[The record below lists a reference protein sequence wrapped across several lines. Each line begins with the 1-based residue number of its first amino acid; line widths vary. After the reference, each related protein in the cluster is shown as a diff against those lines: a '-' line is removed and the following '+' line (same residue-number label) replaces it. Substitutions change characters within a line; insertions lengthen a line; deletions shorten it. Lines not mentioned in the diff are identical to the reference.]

1 MFHMQ
6 NLKTQTG
13 EQTKQN
19 KTKQKLTHIE
29 RDWGRELGETGERD

>member
-6 NLKTQTG
+6 NLKTQTS

-19 KTKQKLTHIE
+19 KTEADSHREGL
-29 RDWGRELGETGERD
+29 GRELGETGEGD